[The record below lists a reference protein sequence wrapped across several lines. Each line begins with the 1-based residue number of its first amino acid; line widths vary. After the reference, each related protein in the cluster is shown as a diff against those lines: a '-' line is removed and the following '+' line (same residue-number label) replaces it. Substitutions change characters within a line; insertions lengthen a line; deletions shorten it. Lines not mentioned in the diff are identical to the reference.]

1 MLLLLGPSSSPSSSS
16 FFPSP
21 SFLSF
26 PFDRF
31 LRLPF
36 FFFCI
41 ARIRGTNE
49 KKLAISRKIWIGT
62 IYRTYTLLLY
72 IPVLRP
78 RACAMCKVRRID
90 KKGAYLI
97 SELSHPSSPG
107 WHNFRFKRYLIRNGG
122 VTGFFSDCR
131 SRFNVY
137 GKYSSFFSSWI

>member
-36 FFFCI
+36 FFLHCPNPWHQRKETGDI
-41 ARIRGTNE
+41 EEDLDRDDLSHIHT
-49 KKLAISRKIWIGT
+49 AI
-62 IYRTYTLLLY
+62 IY
-72 IPVLRP
+72 P
-78 RACAMCKVRRID
+78 RATSSSLCKVRRID

>member
-21 SFLSF
+21 SFLLYPSTVF
-26 PFDRF
+26 FVF
-31 LRLPF
+31 L

-137 GKYSSFFSSWI
+137 GKNSSFFSSWI